1 MGKVKYQQED
11 LTGMTFSYWTVLGEA
26 ERYQQV
32 DGHTSPRVL
41 VLKCRCGTVRSA
53 LAANVLRG
61 RSKSCG
67 CLQKETASDVTK
79 QRWEKYRQQHE

>member
-11 LTGMTFSYWTVLGEA
+11 LTGMTFSYWSVLGEA
-26 ERYQQV
+26 DRYQQV
-32 DGHTSPRVL
+32 DGNKSPRVL

-61 RSKSCG
+61 RSKTLRVLAERNSQCSH
-67 CLQKETASDVTK
+67 ETALG
-79 QRWEKYRQQHE
+79 